1 MQKIKDRIKKFFRW
15 IWGECKDYRTLLLL
29 IGVMAVVYAPVWA
42 GYLLYAIFR
51 WRWCLVMAT
60 GCLIFW
66 AGPFTPFFPLCIAIT
81 LAIKRLLEK
90 KRKKDADASAKTGD
104 KNDENLLQK

>member
-51 WRWCLVMAT
+51 WRWCLAMAT
-60 GCLIFW
+60 RMSDFLGGTVYAVLSFVHCRH
-66 AGPFTPFFPLCIAIT
+66 AGNQTAPGEEA
-81 LAIKRLLEK
+81 K
-90 KRKKDADASAKTGD
+90 KRCGRFC
-104 KNDENLLQK
+104 ENRG